1 MATHPDET
9 DAAAAE
15 DRLAP
20 GDRWVPLV
28 RPGQLEQLARL
39 VRPGQPEQLE
49 QLVPLV
55 RPGQPEQL
63 EQLAPPVQPGQPVLP
78 ARLVRREQQGQCS
91 MLNRHGFL
99 FPLSCFLQI
108 FSLE

>member
-15 DRLAP
+15 ERLAP

-28 RPGQLEQLARL
+28 RPGQLEQ
-39 VRPGQPEQLE
+39 PEQLE
-49 QLVPLV
+49 
-55 RPGQPEQL
+55 RP
-63 EQLAPPVQPGQPVLP
+63 EQLAPPVRPEQPGQPVPP